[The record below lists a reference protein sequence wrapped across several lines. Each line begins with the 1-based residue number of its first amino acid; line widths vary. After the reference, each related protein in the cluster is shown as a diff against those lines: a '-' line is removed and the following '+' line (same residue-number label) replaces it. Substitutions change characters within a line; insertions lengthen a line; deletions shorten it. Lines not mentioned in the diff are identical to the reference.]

1 MVEGVEDLRSELHV
15 HFFGYR
21 RTLHEREI
29 HTCETCQFALLDFAL
44 LDFALLDFALLRRF
58 DVRQDS
64 AVEAGGGNGFQT
76 TTALPET

>member
-44 LDFALLDFALLRRF
+44 LDFALLRRF

>member
-29 HTCETCQFALLDFAL
+29 HTCETCR
-44 LDFALLDFALLRRF
+44 FALLDFALLRRF

-76 TTALPET
+76 TTPFPET